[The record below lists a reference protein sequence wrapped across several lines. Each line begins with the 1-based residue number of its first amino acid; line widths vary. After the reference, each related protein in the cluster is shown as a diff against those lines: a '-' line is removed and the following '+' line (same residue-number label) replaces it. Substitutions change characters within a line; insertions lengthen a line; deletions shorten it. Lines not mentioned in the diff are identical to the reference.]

1 MPSAGAANAI
11 GLPVFFAVMF
21 FGGVYLPQWLLPDV
35 LNDIGEFI
43 PPGVHGILD
52 AWLGAPL
59 AVAPL
64 LVMAIITVVAG
75 AVAARTFRW
84 E

>member
-1 MPSAGAANAI
+1 
-11 GLPVFFAVMF
+11 MF
-21 FGGVYLPQWLLPDV
+21 FGGVYLPQWLLPDF
-35 LNDIGEFI
+35 LNRIGEFI

-59 AVAPL
+59 QVAPL
-64 LVMAIITVVAG
+64 VAMVLIAVVAS